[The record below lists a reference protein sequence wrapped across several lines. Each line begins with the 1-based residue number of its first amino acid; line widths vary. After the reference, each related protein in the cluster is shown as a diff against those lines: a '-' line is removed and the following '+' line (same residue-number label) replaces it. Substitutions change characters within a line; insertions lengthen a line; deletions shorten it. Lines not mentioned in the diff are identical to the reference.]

1 MSTDQLRAAFR
12 DNATYQWKPP
22 GGGLQGALTHDV
34 IHGLDFTVP
43 LNIDWGVPEDRI
55 RSVLQAVTS
64 PKSRKRFGVDLK
76 DIQLQAVDIDWSY
89 GSGIPVIGRAQDL
102 ILVVCDRKL
111 TPGRQRGKRASDSC
125 ADPLI
130 L

>member
-1 MSTDQLRAAFR
+1 
-12 DNATYQWKPP
+12 
-22 GGGLQGALTHDV
+22 V

-102 ILVVCDRKL
+102 ILVVCARKL
-111 TPGRQRGKRASDSC
+111 PPGRLRGKRASDSR

-130 L
+130 PCAEPSSIG